1 MNFAGHLGQRA
12 MYMPPARGFDEYL
25 GLPASQDMGM
35 TLWQTVDWKPVQP
48 FQPAPIAL
56 FNGTEIIEQ
65 PVDLGRLNERYANFS
80 IDFIHRHAAANEPFY
95 LYVAFNHVHQP
106 SSAGPAFCGSS
117 KQGPVG
123 DAMQELDHAVG
134 LIMAAAS
141 TSGADILTFL
151 ISDNGAPLSADS
163 NGDKP

>member
-1 MNFAGHLGQRA
+1 

-25 GLPASQDMGM
+25 GLPASQDMGL
-35 TLWQTVDWKPVQP
+35 TLWETKDWKPSGV

-56 FNGTEIIEQ
+56 FNGTTIIEQ
-65 PVDLGRLNERYANFS
+65 PVDLGILNERYANFS
-80 IDFIHRHAAANEPFY
+80 MDFIRRQTAADKPFY
-95 LYVAFNHVHQP
+95 LYVAFNHVHAP

-134 LIMAAAS
+134 QIMTAAAA
-141 TSGADILTFL
+141 SGADILTFL
-151 ISDNGAPLSADS
+151 LSDNGAPIGTDR
-163 NGDKP
+163 NGNKP